1 MARLAAAGVPILAG
15 TDTPNP
21 GTAHGASLHRELE
34 LLVGAGLTPK
44 LALQAA
50 TSPPAR
56 VFGLTDRG
64 VIEPG
69 RRADL
74 VLVDGDPLN
83 DITHSRRITRVWR
96 GGVPC
101 DRSAFV
107 GSAAEDEQFDAL
119 HAQVEK
125 VMATAREFFP
135 DAGQLPDAG

>member
-1 MARLAAAGVPILAG
+1 VARLAAAGVPILAG

-34 LLVGAGLTPK
+34 LLVGSGLTPQ

-50 TSPPAR
+50 TSAPAR

-74 VLVDGDPLN
+74 VLVDGDPLT

-119 HAQVEK
+119 HVQVEK
-125 VMATAREFFP
+125 VTAAAREFFP

>member
-1 MARLAAAGVPILAG
+1 VARLAAAGVPVLAG

-21 GTAHGASLHRELE
+21 GTVHGASLHRELE
-34 LLVGAGLTPK
+34 LLVGAGLTPQ

-50 TSPPAR
+50 TSVPAR
-56 VFGLTDRG
+56 VFGLIDRG

-69 RRADL
+69 RRA
-74 VLVDGDPLN
+74 
-83 DITHSRRITRVWR
+83 
-96 GGVPC
+96 PC

-125 VMATAREFFP
+125 VMAAAREFWP